1 MVGPLLYQPRSSWR
15 TGIAF
20 AAAALIHFGAVAL
33 ASKGQHEQI
42 KELPSLPPGTP
53 EVEIEPATR
62 IDDSTPPPA
71 VDTPSPMP
79 NPANEWFEPE
89 RSTPALIRREN
100 NRLVAPMVKVT
111 NGTPGS
117 LTSSSAK
124 ILALNAPRPEYPYEA
139 RRQKITGD
147 GVVIMSVDPG
157 TGSVIAVSI
166 WKSTGSTVLD
176 NAAVAAFRRWRFKPG
191 TVSRVKSPITFTMTG
206 AQS

>member
-1 MVGPLLYQPRSSWR
+1 
-15 TGIAF
+15 
-20 AAAALIHFGAVAL
+20 
-33 ASKGQHEQI
+33 
-42 KELPSLPPGTP
+42 
-53 EVEIEPATR
+53 
-62 IDDSTPPPA
+62 
-71 VDTPSPMP
+71 
-79 NPANEWFEPE
+79 
-89 RSTPALIRREN
+89 
-100 NRLVAPMVKVT
+100 MVKVR

-117 LTSSSAK
+117 LTSSSAR

-206 AQS
+206 AQY

>member
-20 AAAALIHFGAVAL
+20 AAAALIHFGAFAL

-42 KELPSLPPGTP
+42 KELPSLPPGSS
-53 EVEIEPATR
+53 EVEIEPATP

-71 VDTPSPMP
+71 VDTPSPMS
-79 NPANEWFEPE
+79 NPADQSLAAE
-89 RSTPALIRREN
+89 TPIPAPIRRKH
-100 NRLVAPMVKVT
+100 NRLVAPLVKARH
-111 NGTPGS
+111 GTPGS
-117 LTSSSAK
+117 LTPSSAR

-147 GVVIMSVDPG
+147 GVVIMTVDPG
-157 TGSVIAVSI
+157 TGSVITVSI

-176 NAAVAAFRRWRFKPG
+176 NAAVAAYRRWRFKPG
-191 TVSRVKSPITFTMTG
+191 TVPTVKSPITFTMTG
-206 AQS
+206 THY